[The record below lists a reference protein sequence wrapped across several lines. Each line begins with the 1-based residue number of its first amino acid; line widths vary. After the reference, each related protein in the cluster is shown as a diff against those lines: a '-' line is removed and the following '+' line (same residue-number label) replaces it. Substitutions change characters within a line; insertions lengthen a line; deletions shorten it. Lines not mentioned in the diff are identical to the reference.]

1 MLNAIKTKSDR
12 IIMGLRKEIAA
23 NNKKV
28 VQTIEICYTRI
39 EDVENKNKLLKTR
52 CINLER
58 QSKKW

>member
-1 MLNAIKTKSDR
+1 MLNVIKTKSDR
-12 IIMGLRKEIAA
+12 IIMGLREKLAA

-39 EDVENKNKLLKTR
+39 EDVENKNKPLKTK

-58 QSKKW
+58 HGKK